1 MNIGFFPGKFQ
12 PPHIGHAVTISKL
25 LVDKYYDKI
34 IVGVSEDKPRV
45 IDVVDIIKIFSSI
58 FPDENKITF
67 CKIKGTLTKYTK
79 EETKDLPEF
88 DVIITGNEKVIKWAN
103 NMGYVVEIYQRTK
116 GMGCSGT
123 EIRRLYK

>member
-1 MNIGFFPGKFQ
+1 MIGFFPGKFQ

-25 LVDKYYDKI
+25 LADKYYDKI

-45 IDVVDIIKIFSSI
+45 IDVDDIIETFSFI
-58 FPDENKITF
+58 FPDENRITF
-67 CKIKGTLTKYTK
+67 CKISGTLIKYTK

-88 DVIITGNEKVIKWAN
+88 DVVITGNEKVIRWAN
-103 NMGYVVEIYQRTK
+103 DMGYIVELCPRTK
-116 GMGCSGT
+116 GMGCSST